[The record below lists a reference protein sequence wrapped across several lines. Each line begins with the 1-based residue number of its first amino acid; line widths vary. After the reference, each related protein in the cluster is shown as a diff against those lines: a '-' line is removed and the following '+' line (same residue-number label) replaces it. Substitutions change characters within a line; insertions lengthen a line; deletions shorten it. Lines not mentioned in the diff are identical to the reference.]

1 MINKEIIEKILS
13 KVEDAE
19 SIELIDRQFDNGYY
33 IFEFGDD
40 SVCHFRVKGLRNWL
54 FGVWCNETEN
64 TNEYKISLF
73 GEHENYIDKFKP
85 TRTDISY
92 QFILDSNT
100 IDNLIND
107 DLYVSAI
114 YQFSEQLSNIKKHP
128 HIQEFVIYAPQDNF
142 IRYHLSKFLYYNI
155 KKPIKEFFEIKVAKW
170 YLMFLKKWYIF
181 RFKKSSNNFNVS
193 IKDLGEGWLP
203 RYQLYNYYDGIEDED
218 IDKIYWKIEKSWKR
232 VPKFVKQNC
241 SFEHYETAVIKGD
254 FIFQK
259 QKIKY
264 HDKRRKNSGNGF

>member
-1 MINKEIIEKILS
+1 MTNKEIVKKVLS

-19 SIELIDRQFDNGYY
+19 SIELVDRKFCDGYY

-40 SVCHFRVKGLRNWL
+40 SVCHFRVKGLKCWL

-64 TNEYKISLF
+64 PDEYKISLF

-107 DLYVSAI
+107 DLYVSEI

-181 RFKKSSNNFNVS
+181 RFKKPSNNFNVS
-193 IKDLGEGWLP
+193 IEDLGEGWLP

-218 IDKIYWKIEKSWKR
+218 IDKIYWKIKKSWKR

-241 SFEHYETAVIKGD
+241 YCEHYEKAD
-254 FIFQK
+254 
-259 QKIKY
+259 
-264 HDKRRKNSGNGF
+264 DKRGFYIPETEDQN